1 MIDYIKYESL
11 IEDKLIKLKQIGL
24 NTKVFDKKYEKLKK
38 LKYKNF
44 NKILNNKENKY
55 TFKLLK
61 FYYELSKYDIYIN
74 AFRTCNLISKA
85 LDNITGVNISYY
97 INIIMKLLPIVN
109 KEDFEKPIE
118 LLNKLY
124 EVTYKLIKLEYSL
137 NSTSYLYDFC
147 KNNINVK
154 HFNNLVLSDIE
165 KIDSKEIND
174 LKEYC
179 DQNSIN
185 YLDSDI
191 IKIIIRNN
199 KSLEMLPNK

>member
-1 MIDYIKYESL
+1 M
-11 IEDKLIKLKQIGL
+11 
-24 NTKVFDKKYEKLKK
+24 
-38 LKYKNF
+38 
-44 NKILNNKENKY
+44 
-55 TFKLLK
+55 K

-85 LDNITGVNISYY
+85 LDNITGVNISHY

-124 EVTYKLIKLEYSL
+124 EVTYKLIKLECSL
-137 NSTSYLYDFC
+137 NNTSYLYDFC

>member
-1 MIDYIKYESL
+1 MIDVDFYKESGYNVQL
-11 IEDKLIKLKQIGL
+11 CL
-24 NTKVFDKKYEKLKK
+24 
-38 LKYKNF
+38 
-44 NKILNNKENKY
+44 
-55 TFKLLK
+55 
-61 FYYELSKYDIYIN
+61 
-74 AFRTCNLISKA
+74 
-85 LDNITGVNISYY
+85 
-97 INIIMKLLPIVN
+97 
-109 KEDFEKPIE
+109 
-118 LLNKLY
+118 
-124 EVTYKLIKLEYSL
+124 
-137 NSTSYLYDFC
+137 C
-147 KNNINVK
+147 KNNIKVK

>member
-1 MIDYIKYESL
+1 MI
-11 IEDKLIKLKQIGL
+11 
-24 NTKVFDKKYEKLKK
+24 
-38 LKYKNF
+38 
-44 NKILNNKENKY
+44 
-55 TFKLLK
+55 
-61 FYYELSKYDIYIN
+61 
-74 AFRTCNLISKA
+74 
-85 LDNITGVNISYY
+85 
-97 INIIMKLLPIVN
+97 
-109 KEDFEKPIE
+109 
-118 LLNKLY
+118 
-124 EVTYKLIKLEYSL
+124 
-137 NSTSYLYDFC
+137 FC
-147 KNNINVK
+147 KNNIKVK